1 MAICCLMK
9 LFDSGELLAYMLRLQ
24 LLSVGVFF
32 GCILVLFAASYFLSG
47 GKMKEGFKKR
57 LGKTFAFSKKTA
69 NLFIASLVII
79 FLPPL
84 VIAFLYS
91 VDAQQ
96 VVIRT
101 PWSAGEML
109 GYCGTMGAAF
119 IALLG
124 IVYGIVDAWDQQRTQ
139 SRMSAA
145 PYFSMIMLTQKNKI
159 GWAFM
164 LPQYE
169 GDPEESASSD
179 AVSNSD
185 SKGYYEVE
193 ERDTYVLIGNA
204 IEYKDGLTNEQR
216 KRVTHSYLSESI
228 EGLSLATP
236 NPTIYVPLRFKN
248 VGPGYAN
255 NVKVGV
261 NRKGAVW
268 RAVRSLTLDHGE
280 SFYLGIFIDTQTDS
294 AIGEYELG
302 IAFYDCLGFRYM
314 QSFELKVVKDE
325 DGGHVAELE
334 CLGRKTIIDDQ
345 SYTN

>member
-32 GCILVLFAASYFLSG
+32 RFILVLFAASYFLSG

-57 LGKTFAFSKKTA
+57 LGKTFAFSKKTT

-91 VDAQQ
+91 VDAQH

-145 PYFSMIMLTQKNKI
+145 PYFSMIMLTQKNRN
-159 GWAFM
+159 GWLSM
-164 LPQYE
+164 LQQCG
-169 GDPEESASSD
+169 GDSEESASSD
-179 AVSNSD
+179 TGSNSE
-185 SKGYYEVE
+185 SKGYYEAE
-193 ERDTYVLIGNA
+193 ERDAYVIIGDG
-204 IEYKDGLTNEQR
+204 IEYKRRLTSEQWKLVTHYCLSDPIDGLDL
-216 KRVTHSYLSESI
+216 V
-228 EGLSLATP
+228 SL
-236 NPTIYVPLRFKN
+236 NPTIYISLRIKN
-248 VGPGYAN
+248 VGPGCAN

-261 NRKGAVW
+261 NRKGEVW
-268 RAVRSLTLDHGE
+268 RGVKSLTLDHGE

-294 AIGEYELG
+294 AVGEYELG

-314 QSFELKVVKDE
+314 QSFELKIKKE
-325 DGGHVAELE
+325 ENGRHVAELE
-334 CLGRKTIIDDQ
+334 CLGRKTMIDDQ

>member
-1 MAICCLMK
+1 MK

-24 LLSVGVFF
+24 LLSVGAFF

-57 LGKTFAFSKKTA
+57 LGKTFAFSKKTT
-69 NLFIASLVII
+69 NLFIASLVIT

-145 PYFSMIMLTQKNKI
+145 PYFSMIMLTQKNRK
-159 GWAFM
+159 GWLSD
-164 LPQYE
+164 LPQCE

-179 AVSNSD
+179 AGSNSE
-185 SKGYYEVE
+185 SKEYYEAE
-193 ERDTYVLIGNA
+193 ERDTYVLIGNT
-204 IEYKDGLTNEQR
+204 IEYKDGLTSEQR

-248 VGPGYAN
+248 VGPGCAN

-268 RAVRSLTLDHGE
+268 RGVRSLTLDHGE

-314 QSFELKVVKDE
+314 QSFELKIKKE
-325 DGGHVAELE
+325 EYGLHVAELE
-334 CLGRKTIIDDQ
+334 CLGRKTMIDDQ

>member
-1 MAICCLMK
+1 MAICFLMK
-9 LFDSGELLAYMLRLQ
+9 LFDSGELLAYMLRIQ

-32 GCILVLFAASYFLSG
+32 SCILVLFAASYFLSG

-57 LGKTFAFSKKTA
+57 LGKTFALSKKTA
-69 NLFIASLVII
+69 NLFIVSLVII

-84 VIAFLYS
+84 VIGFLYS

-139 SRMSAA
+139 NRMSAA

-169 GDPEESASSD
+169 GDSEESASSD
-179 AVSNSD
+179 TVSNSD

-204 IEYKDGLTNEQR
+204 IEYKDGFTNEQR

-228 EGLSLATP
+228 EGLGLVPP
-236 NPTIYVPLRFKN
+236 NPTIYIPLRFKN
-248 VGPGYAN
+248 VGPGCAN

-261 NRKGAVW
+261 NRKGEVW
-268 RAVRSLTLDHGE
+268 RGVKSLTLDHGE

-294 AIGEYELG
+294 AVGEYELG
-302 IAFYDCLGFRYM
+302 IGFYDCLGFRYM
-314 QSFELKVVKDE
+314 QSFELKIKKE
-325 DGGHVAELE
+325 ENGRHVAELE
-334 CLGRKTIIDDQ
+334 CLGRKTMIDDQ

>member
-1 MAICCLMK
+1 M
-9 LFDSGELLAYMLRLQ
+9 
-24 LLSVGVFF
+24 GVFF
-32 GCILVLFAASYFLSG
+32 SCLSALFAKYILLMG
-47 GKMKEGFKKR
+47 DKMKDGFRKR
-57 LGKTFAFSKKTA
+57 LGKTFSLNKKA
-69 NLFIASLVII
+69 ACLFITSLVII
-79 FLPPL
+79 FIPPL
-84 VIAFLYS
+84 VIELLYS
-91 VDAQQ
+91 VDVSQ
-96 VVIRT
+96 VVIGT
-101 PWSAGEML
+101 PWSAGEIL
-109 GYCGTMGAAF
+109 SYCGTMGAAF

-139 SRMSAA
+139 NRMSAA
-145 PYFSMIMLTQKNKI
+145 PYFSMIMLKQKNRI
-159 GWAFM
+159 GLSFM
-164 LPQYE
+164 LPQY
-169 GDPEESASSD
+169 GSDPEETAFSD
-179 AVSNSD
+179 AVPNGD
-185 SKGYYEVE
+185 SKGYCEVE
-193 ERDTYVLIGNA
+193 ERDTYVLIGNT
-204 IEYKDGLTNEQR
+204 IEYKDVLTSEQR

-248 VGPGYAN
+248 VGPGCAN

-261 NRKGAVW
+261 NRKGAVL
-268 RAVRSLTLDHGE
+268 RGVRSLTLDHGE

>member
-1 MAICCLMK
+1 
-9 LFDSGELLAYMLRLQ
+9 
-24 LLSVGVFF
+24 
-32 GCILVLFAASYFLSG
+32 
-47 GKMKEGFKKR
+47 
-57 LGKTFAFSKKTA
+57 
-69 NLFIASLVII
+69 
-79 FLPPL
+79 
-84 VIAFLYS
+84 
-91 VDAQQ
+91 
-96 VVIRT
+96 
-101 PWSAGEML
+101 ML

-145 PYFSMIMLTQKNKI
+145 PYFSMIMLTQKNRK
-159 GWAFM
+159 GWLSD
-164 LPQYE
+164 LPQCE

-179 AVSNSD
+179 AGSNSE
-185 SKGYYEVE
+185 SKEYYEAE
-193 ERDTYVLIGNA
+193 ERDTYVLIGNT
-204 IEYKDGLTNEQR
+204 IEYKDGLTSEQR

-248 VGPGYAN
+248 VGPGCAN
-255 NVKVGV
+255 NVEVGV

-268 RAVRSLTLDHGE
+268 RGVRSLTLDHGE

-314 QSFELKVVKDE
+314 QSFELKIKKE
-325 DGGHVAELE
+325 ENGLHVAELE
-334 CLGRKTIIDDQ
+334 CLGRKTMIDDQ

>member
-1 MAICCLMK
+1 MK
-9 LFDSGELLAYMLRLQ
+9 DGS
-24 LLSVGVFF
+24 
-32 GCILVLFAASYFLSG
+32 
-47 GKMKEGFKKR
+47 KKR
-57 LGKTFAFSKKTA
+57 LSKTFALDKKTA
-69 NLFIASLVII
+69 NLLKISLVII

-84 VIAFLYS
+84 VIGFLYS

-101 PWSAGEML
+101 PWSAGEIL
-109 GYCGTMGAAF
+109 GYCGAMGAAF

-145 PYFSMIMLTQKNKI
+145 PYFSMIMLTQKNRKD
-159 GWAFM
+159 WLAM
-164 LPQYE
+164 LSQCG
-169 GDPEESASSD
+169 GDSEVSASSD
-179 AVSNSD
+179 MGSYSD
-185 SKGYYEVE
+185 SKEYYEAE
-193 ERDTYVLIGNA
+193 ERDTYVIIGDS
-204 IEYKDGLTNEQR
+204 IEYKCRLTSEQR
-216 KRVTHSYLSESI
+216 KRVTHSCLSESI
-228 EGLSLATP
+228 KGLSLGSI
-236 NPTIYVPLRFKN
+236 NPTIYIPLRFKN
-248 VGPGYAN
+248 VGPGCAS

-261 NRKGAVW
+261 NVKDAVW
-268 RAVRSLTLDHGE
+268 RGVRSLTLDHGE

-314 QSFELKVVKDE
+314 QSFELKVVEDE